1 MPEGKKFSHI
11 SVNAAE
17 DDDVVI
23 QAGSYRHH
31 DSEPDLPA
39 AEERNPKDAGADFV
53 EAPAEGSYAE
63 QAASAA
69 APREVPE
76 AVDAPR
82 DAYDQTLEDLEPTPM
97 SKMQKYV
104 LAGLACFVVVFVAYY
119 VIRFV
124 L

>member
-31 DSEPDLPA
+31 DSEPDYPA
-39 AEERNPKDAGADFV
+39 AEERYSKDAGADFV
-53 EAPAEGSYAE
+53 EAPAEALYAE
-63 QAASAA
+63 QAASTA
-69 APREVPE
+69 APREVPV
-76 AVDAPR
+76 AADVPR
-82 DAYDQTLEDLEPTPM
+82 DAYEQTLEDLEPAPM

-104 LAGLACFVVVFVAYY
+104 LAGLACFVVIFVAYY